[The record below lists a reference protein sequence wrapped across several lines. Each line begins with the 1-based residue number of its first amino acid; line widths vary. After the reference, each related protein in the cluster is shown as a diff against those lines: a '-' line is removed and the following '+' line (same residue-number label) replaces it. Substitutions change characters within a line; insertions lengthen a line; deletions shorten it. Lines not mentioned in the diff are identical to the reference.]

1 MPLLPRR
8 AGPLFG
14 LVPSGSPLM
23 ALLSRLS
30 LLSLCVLL
38 VGAAPTVAATPV
50 VGTVANPARLP
61 GSIPLA
67 LRNGEP
73 SKKPPLGARA
83 VRIAAEQLGTPYRYG
98 GMSSSG
104 FDCSGLVAY
113 VYGKL
118 GVSLPHNAAAQYA
131 YGRPVRRSE
140 LRPGDLVFFHGLGH
154 VGLYIGRG
162 KIIHSPQSGERV
174 EIQNLAERSGSVEG
188 ARRLVRS

>member
-1 MPLLPRR
+1 
-8 AGPLFG
+8 
-14 LVPSGSPLM
+14 M

-38 VGAAPTVAATPV
+38 LGASPTVAAPPT
-50 VGTVANPARLP
+50 VGIVANPARFP

-67 LRNGEP
+67 IDENRPPTKP
-73 SKKPPLGARA
+73 SLGARA
-83 VRIAAEQLGTPYRYG
+83 VRIAAEQLGAPYRYA
-98 GMSSSG
+98 GMSPSG

-118 GVSLPHNAAAQYA
+118 GVDLPHNAAAQYA
-131 YGRPVRRSE
+131 YGRPVPSSE

-154 VGLYIGRG
+154 VGLYVGRG
-162 KIIHSPQSGERV
+162 KIIHAPQSGERV
-174 EIQNLAERSGSVEG
+174 EIQSLAERSGSVEG